1 LQATAAI
8 EGLCPRDDLEAC
20 HTCLLKRAA
29 ALFGNSKPN
38 RKLSGVAERP
48 HVSLKGSP
56 APPVGLA
63 VDQHAVVWASLR
75 GQDGAG
81 TTGACTSV

>member
-29 ALFGNSKPN
+29 TLSSHSRPN
-38 RKLSGVAERP
+38 RKLSGVAEHP
-48 HVSLKGSP
+48 HVGSKRSP